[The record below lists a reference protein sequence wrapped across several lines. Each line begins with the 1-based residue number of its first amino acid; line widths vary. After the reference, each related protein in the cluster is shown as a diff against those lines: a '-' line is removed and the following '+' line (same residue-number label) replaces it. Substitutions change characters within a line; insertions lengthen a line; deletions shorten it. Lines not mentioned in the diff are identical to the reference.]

1 MGLVV
6 GTPVATSLID
16 AHAGGLGMIGVG
28 SKNSTDF
35 RHRLGKSNIYDEIS
49 IENVEK
55 KNINTYLIINII
67 VRQSQVH
74 NVYYQPCTTRI

>member
-1 MGLVV
+1 
-6 GTPVATSLID
+6 
-16 AHAGGLGMIGVG
+16 MI
-28 SKNSTDF
+28 
-35 RHRLGKSNIYDEIS
+35 SNDEIS

-74 NVYYQPCTTRI
+74 NVYYQLCATRI